1 MRLPAPTLTY
11 PGADGGIQL
20 EQELRLGVIG
30 LGDRAVSLLGI
41 FRRVHSRLRVV
52 AVADPDEDGARQRL
66 RDAELPERDAAF
78 FADADEML
86 GHAGDFDALLIGSP
100 CNTHTPQAVKAAPAG
115 LPLYLEKP
123 VATSYEQIV
132 ALRDAYRGRERS
144 VVVSFPLRVT
154 SLFRKVM
161 EVVESGRLGAVN
173 QVQAVNYVPYGGV
186 YYASPAYREF
196 DVTGGMWLQKATHD
210 FDYLNALLGV
220 PAAVSAVMNRKAYGG
235 DMPHGLRC
243 SGCELAATCLES
255 PQGVARRGDDGGIG
269 TGDHFCVY
277 GDGIEL
283 QDAGAA
289 LVAYEGGAHTAYTQ
303 NFLSRRSAASRGA
316 TITGYQATL
325 SFDWYEGDVTVID
338 HHRDRVDSIRF
349 TETSGHLGGDEALA
363 RNFVDVC
370 LGRDESRTGLASGL
384 LSSAMCLAA
393 RKSAHSQRWT
403 PVGDVYSDTFPDG
416 AVLVEPTPAHVEPI

>member
-1 MRLPAPTLTY
+1 
-11 PGADGGIQL
+11 
-20 EQELRLGVIG
+20 
-30 LGDRAVSLLGI
+30 
-41 FRRVHSRLRVV
+41 
-52 AVADPDEDGARQRL
+52 
-66 RDAELPERDAAF
+66 
-78 FADADEML
+78 
-86 GHAGDFDALLIGSP
+86 
-100 CNTHTPQAVKAAPAG
+100 
-115 LPLYLEKP
+115 
-123 VATSYEQIV
+123 
-132 ALRDAYRGRERS
+132 
-144 VVVSFPLRVT
+144 
-154 SLFRKVM
+154 
-161 EVVESGRLGAVN
+161 
-173 QVQAVNYVPYGGV
+173 
-186 YYASPAYREF
+186 
-196 DVTGGMWLQKATHD
+196 
-210 FDYLNALLGV
+210 
-220 PAAVSAVMNRKAYGG
+220 
-235 DMPHGLRC
+235 MPHRLRC

-255 PQGVARRGDDGGIG
+255 PHGVARRGDDGGVG

-289 LVAYEGGAHTAYTQ
+289 LVAYEGGAHAAYTQ

-393 RKSAHSQRWT
+393 RESAHSQRWT